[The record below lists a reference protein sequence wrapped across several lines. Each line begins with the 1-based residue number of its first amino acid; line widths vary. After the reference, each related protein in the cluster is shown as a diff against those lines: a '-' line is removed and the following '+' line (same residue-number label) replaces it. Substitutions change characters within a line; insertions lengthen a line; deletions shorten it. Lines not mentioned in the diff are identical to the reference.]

1 MSLSEASRLATL
13 ALNWSMMYQGIP
25 LSRLPLYP
33 LTMTEVLRLHLLSS
47 GALLSEAATK
57 WRFQQRGGYASE
69 DDPGL
74 TLRIKN
80 PHILKALAVHNVNQL
95 PVGDKLKIL
104 NCLIDQLLT
113 YADVRDVI
121 EERLDKTRQLKL
133 ELRSLQSAEK
143 RNEQEA
149 GTAKAK
155 IRREHK
161 GEEILITK
169 ELEKITVESDKKRAD
184 LEYRIM
190 EVSKSLSEHQTVY
203 GTDRAYQKYVKI
215 DSLPGFFVVNDEENP
230 GTCVDKL
237 IAQKPEL
244 IGLSTED
251 TVVHLKKLLEENYGS
266 DKENDNGVKKGLKKL
281 NGVKGLSKIE
291 TQSTRDLLMCTA
303 NNQPC
308 PIHSQLNKPSWH
320 FYHDKNDIQN
330 LISSLNKRGYRE
342 SELRQAL
349 ECDKP
354 RLEKV
359 VTDTHAMKLNPS
371 LAIPEEDQPAPKKI
385 PKALR
390 YEDSNLG
397 YPTEVA
403 FTDVL
408 NLVLI
413 DSILEMEE
421 KIFAGNLGGLKIKN
435 RDIWRKNLNGQN
447 FTDLDQTVVKREDN
461 KPLLEKVKSEGEIFI
476 FTSFV

>member
-1 MSLSEASRLATL
+1 MSLSEASHLATV
-13 ALNWSMMYQGIP
+13 ALNWSMAYQGIP

-57 WRFQQRGGYASE
+57 WRFQQRGGYTSE

-95 PVGDKLKIL
+95 PMGDKLKIL

-121 EERLDKTRQLKL
+121 EERLDKTKQFKL

-143 RNEQEA
+143 KNEQEA
-149 GTAKAK
+149 ITAKAK
-155 IRREHK
+155 IKREHK
-161 GEEILITK
+161 GDDNLITK
-169 ELEKITVESDKKRAD
+169 ELDKITIESDKKRAD
-184 LEYRIM
+184 LDYRIR
-190 EVSKSLSEHQTVY
+190 EVTKSISEHQTVY

-215 DSLPGFFVVNDEENP
+215 DSLPGLFVANDEENP

-237 IAQKPEL
+237 ITQKPEL

-251 TVVHLKKLLEENYGS
+251 TVVHLKTLLKENYGS
-266 DKENDNGVKKGLKKL
+266 DKENDNGIKKL
-281 NGVKGLSKIE
+281 NGVKFD

-308 PIHSQLNKPSWH
+308 PIHSQLNKPSWY
-320 FYHDKNDIQN
+320 FYHDKDDVQS

-349 ECDKP
+349 ECDKH

-359 VTDTHAMKLNPS
+359 ITDTNSMKLNPG
-371 LAIPEEDQPAPKKI
+371 LGIPEKEQPTPKKI

-397 YPTEVA
+397 YPTEVS

-421 KIFAGNLGGLKIKN
+421 KIFAGNLGGLKVKS
-435 RDIWRKNLNGQN
+435 RESWRKNLNEQN
-447 FTDLDQTVVKREDN
+447 FGELERTIVKREDN
-461 KPLLEKVKSEGEIFI
+461 KLLEKIKSEGKIFI
-476 FTSFV
+476 IIYF